1 MTLQVLLK
9 TGIRGNNFMRA
20 ITFKQ
25 PGAVDALQE
34 IDAPKPRPEKGQLLI
49 KVHTA
54 AVNRTDIMRRES
66 TDQEPPYP
74 ILGVEVAG
82 EVIEN
87 KSEDSKFTPGA
98 RVCGLVNLGG
108 YAEYA
113 VMPADRAI
121 LLPDSLDYV
130 AAAGISEVF
139 LTAYQTLYWLGKLQE
154 HETVLIHAGAS
165 GVGTAAIQLAKRL
178 SKAKVIVTAGSTE
191 KLAFCQELGAD
202 ELINYKT
209 QDFEKEVQKITN
221 GRGVDVILDFIGA
234 SYWQKN
240 LASIAVDGR
249 WVLIGMLGGTI
260 VPEIDLGIL
269 ISKRVQLIG
278 TLLTPRSDSYKAQLT
293 QEFMDNVGPY
303 LADGQVKPIIDST
316 FPLDQVKEAHEYMEA
331 NKNIGKIILTIQS

>member
-1 MTLQVLLK
+1 
-9 TGIRGNNFMRA
+9 MRA

-25 PGAVDALQE
+25 PGAVDVLQE

-74 ILGVEVAG
+74 ILGVEVSG

-316 FPLDQVKEAHEYMEA
+316 FPLEQVKEAHEYMEA